1 VRIVRVATKQGHSV
15 PASVTKPR
23 GPFPPDLFR
32 PTVIVTDYES
42 QPDGGGDVIPEEG
55 TAQNG
60 FKQVKW
66 YRCRL
71 CMDAVAESD
80 LESHFCSEL
89 EDDDGPDA
97 A

>member
-1 VRIVRVATKQGHSV
+1 MRIVRVATKQGHSV
-15 PASVTKPR
+15 PATVSKPV

-32 PTVIVTDYES
+32 PTVVVTDYDS
-42 QPDGGGDVIPEEG
+42 QPDGGGEQIPEDG

-60 FKQVKW
+60 FRPVKW

-71 CMDAVAESD
+71 CMDAVAEND
-80 LESHFCSEL
+80 LESHFCSE
-89 EDDDGPDA
+89 DDYDGSA